1 MNGDT
6 AVAAFEAVKLYAVD
20 IWLIGC
26 VMGELLQGYP
36 LLDGTSEID
45 QIYKIT
51 KLLGGL
57 SSNQLYRYSQEQYQS
72 LRCGE

>member
-1 MNGDT
+1 
-6 AVAAFEAVKLYAVD
+6 
-20 IWLIGC
+20 
-26 VMGELLQGYP
+26 MGELLQGYP

-57 SSNQLYRYSQEQYQS
+57 VCPPINCIIIVEEQYQS